1 MSHNIGILAPGKGW
15 GNFVSYISCFKTI
28 SRVRNKKI
36 ILITKEFSSAKSY
49 LQDQDFVK
57 EFHQIP
63 DNKRGVLKTIKYI
76 IKLYQILSKSRLDE
90 IFIFHPSLTLVVISY
105 LANIKNIYAPGIR
118 YQNFFLNKKNKLY
131 KNFFSQNIEAVEETK
146 SLTKKILKI
155 NNIEFIPLKYNSKID
170 EKLVGI
176 CIACSGSEKQ
186 WGEKNYIKLINFLIK
201 NQYNKFLLLSGK
213 DQSNLENE
221 IISNYSGQ
229 IKFIDTS
236 KKSIGEVIPD
246 LKKCN
251 FVIGNDTGFSH
262 LSVAYSKKTYVILG
276 DCPPHTYSNLIIAID
291 KDEDIERSIDSIKTI
306 KLKKVLKYLDEN
318 LI

>member
-28 SRVRNKKI
+28 SRARNKKI

-49 LQDQDFVK
+49 LEDQEFVK

-63 DNKRGVLKTIKYI
+63 DNKRGVFKTIKYI

-90 IFIFHPSLTLVVISY
+90 IFIFHSSLTLVIISY

-118 YQNFFLNKKNKLY
+118 YQNFFLSQKNKLY
-131 KNFFSQNIEAVEETK
+131 KNFFSKSIEAVEETK
-146 SLTKKILKI
+146 SLTKKILKVD
-155 NNIEFIPLKYNSKID
+155 NIEFIPLKYNANID
-170 EKLVGI
+170 KKLVGI

-186 WGEKNYIKLINFLIK
+186 WGEVNYIKLINFLIE
-201 NQYNKFLLLSGK
+201 NQYNKFLILSGK
-213 DQSNLENE
+213 DQSDLENS
-221 IISNYSGQ
+221 IISNYSDQ
-229 IKFIDTS
+229 IMFIDTS
-236 KKSIGEVIPD
+236 KKNIGEVIPD

-262 LSVAYSKKTYVILG
+262 LSVAYNKKTFVILG
-276 DCPPHTYSNLIIAID
+276 DCPPHTYSNLITPID
-291 KDEDIERSIDSIKTI
+291 KDENIERSNDSIKTI
-306 KLKKVLKYLDEN
+306 KLEKVLKYLN
-318 LI
+318 KSLI

>member
-1 MSHNIGILAPGKGW
+1 MSHNTGILAPGKGW

-36 ILITKEFSSAKSY
+36 ILVTKEFSSAKSY
-49 LQDQDFVK
+49 LEDQDFVK
-57 EFHQIP
+57 EFHVIP
-63 DNKRGVLKTIKYI
+63 DNKRGFFKTIKYI

-90 IFIFHPSLTLVVISY
+90 IFIFHPSLTLVIVSY

-131 KNFFSQNIEAVEETK
+131 ENFFSKSIDSVEETK

-155 NNIEFIPLKYNSKID
+155 NKIEFIPLQYNVTID

-186 WGEKNYIKLINFLIK
+186 WGKENYIRLINFLIE
-201 NQYNKFLLLSGK
+201 NHYNKFLLLSGK
-213 DQSNLENE
+213 DQSNLENS
-221 IISNYSGQ
+221 IINNFSNQ
-229 IKFIDTS
+229 IKFIDSS

-262 LSVAYSKKTYVILG
+262 LSVAYNKKTYVILG
-276 DCPPHTYSNLIIAID
+276 DCPPHNYSNLITTID
-291 KDEDIERSIDSIKTI
+291 KDENIERSIDSIKSI
-306 KLKKVLKYLDEN
+306 KLDKVLKYLN
-318 LI
+318 KSMN